1 MTPTFLNK
9 TEKHDR
15 SCLTMASFSVS
26 PGPRRGGRLGHISP
40 VGMHGRLRAHS
51 ARAASRQT
59 PDTASVVSGMNV
71 DEEGISSPHD
81 HAGRKE
87 AIFARSNEMTV
98 SSYAVLPV
106 EVKQVLKVAGAF
118 INSLRH

>member
-1 MTPTFLNK
+1 
-9 TEKHDR
+9 
-15 SCLTMASFSVS
+15 MASFSVS

-40 VGMHGRLRAHS
+40 TGMHGRLRAHS

-59 PDTASVVSGMNV
+59 PIASDSASVGSGMNV
-71 DEEGISSPHD
+71 DEEGTPPLHD

-87 AIFARSNEMTV
+87 AIFARSNEMIV

-106 EVKQVLKVAGAF
+106 EVKQALKVTGTCM
-118 INSLRH
+118 NGL